1 MTKAMASRP
10 LAPVFIGLTSICGRE
25 AALKRTLDSLLAQ
38 QLPADGRP
46 VELHL
51 FLSREPY
58 LLDPGFVALPGF
70 LRRLIWR
77 SRLGSGLRL
86 QVHWT
91 ANWGPYRKLLPLL
104 ESLSP
109 EQQALDPLLIT
120 ADDDTLY
127 PRDWLRRLVAA
138 QDHFGCVV
146 GFRGRQM
153 RLDQGAVLPYHHWLR
168 NDERLLRP
176 SLLTVPTGKDGIA
189 YRLSQLDCRVRD
201 VDRALAIAGHADDLW
216 FKTHTL
222 LTGTPSV
229 LLHHSM
235 GQQFIELSNKGV
247 SLQRGVRGQPIGNTL
262 FLTLNKR
269 GGNDA
274 VLTNC
279 LGYLQEQLGGEL
291 WLACVERGGA
301 WAVAPA
307 ADNLS
312 SGSGQFR
319 RQAP

>member
-1 MTKAMASRP
+1 MSAS
-10 LAPVFIGLTSICGRE
+10 APVFIGLTSIRGRQ

-58 LLDPGFVALPGF
+58 LLDPGFAALPGF
-70 LRRLIWR
+70 LRRRIWR
-77 SRLGSGLRL
+77 SRMGPGLGL

-104 ESLSP
+104 ERLTP
-109 EQQALDPLLIT
+109 EQQALDPLLIS

-138 QDHFGCVV
+138 QERFGCVV
-146 GFRGRQM
+146 AFRGRQM
-153 RLDQGAVLPYHHWLR
+153 RLEEGSVLPYHDWWR

-189 YRLSQLDCRVRD
+189 YRLSQLDWRVRD
-201 VDRALAIAGHADDLW
+201 VERALAIAGHADDLW

-235 GQQFIELSNKGV
+235 GQQFIELSSKGL
-247 SLQRGVRGQPIGNTL
+247 SLQRGVRGQPIGQTL
-262 FLTLNKR
+262 FLSINKR

-274 VLTNC
+274 VLADC
-279 LGYLQEQLGGEL
+279 LAYLQAQMGGEL
-291 WLACVERGGA
+291 WSACGERCRT
-301 WAVAPA
+301 WAAAPA
-307 ADNLS
+307 AEGL
-312 SGSGQFR
+312 
-319 RQAP
+319 